1 MIVFEA
7 IRFRN
12 FLSTGDAWTEIY
24 LNKSTDTLVIGEN
37 GAGKSTMLDALCFVL
52 FGKGFRK
59 INRPQLVN
67 SVNPRPMEVELDFS
81 IGKTKYLIKRGMKPD
96 RFEIYVN
103 DNMIDQTASV
113 RDYQE
118 ILESII
124 GINYNSFTQIVIL
137 GSSAF
142 VPFMQL
148 QTHQRREIIED
159 LLDINI
165 FSVMNHL
172 LKERTQENREG
183 LRDLKHLTELE
194 EEKRSVHEQYIE
206 ELKNTNQQRLKAI
219 KKEIDK
225 SEATIT
231 RLMLANEKD
240 QELVDHLTGQIKD
253 KTDIDKKIQKLYV
266 YESKFEEK
274 IKNFKK
280 RIKFYEENDDC
291 PTCKQDLPEEIKTR
305 NVDEST
311 TKMLEV
317 TAAMEQLNSE
327 VEQLNERLGEVSEVQ
342 GKITEAMTR
351 VADNNNQASSLNK
364 YIEKISADME
374 KENVDNHD
382 LKEENAKI
390 KDINKLIRRYE
401 KKKEKLSHEKELLMV
416 AAELLKD
423 KGIKTQIVKKYI
435 PIMNKLVNKYL
446 AAMEFF
452 VSFELDEN
460 FNETIRSR
468 HRDDFSY
475 ASFSEGEKMRID
487 LALLLTWRAIAK
499 MKNSTNT
506 NLLVLDEVFDASLD
520 NNGCDEFLKL
530 LKELSKN
537 TNVFVISHK
546 GDVLQDKFRSV
557 IKFEKH
563 KGWSRIAA

>member
-67 SVNPRPMEVELDFS
+67 SVNGRTMEVELDFS